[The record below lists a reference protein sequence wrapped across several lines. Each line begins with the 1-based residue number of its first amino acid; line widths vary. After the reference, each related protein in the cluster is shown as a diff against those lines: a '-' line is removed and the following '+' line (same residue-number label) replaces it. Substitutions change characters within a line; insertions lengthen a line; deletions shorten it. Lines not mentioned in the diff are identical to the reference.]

1 MYFLEIIFK
10 FISLQKSLFSKNFLA
25 AQNQTIYQIHIIQI
39 MVPDDFLG
47 KKSTFYQLSQ
57 SSSKSE
63 VTLPGSFDELKRR
76 LNLSL
81 QNRVPMIT

>member
-1 MYFLEIIFK
+1 MYFFKQFTSIYKKVYFLKKLLATPNQIF
-10 FISLQKSLFSKNFLA
+10 
-25 AQNQTIYQIHIIQI
+25 YQIHTIQI
-39 MVPDDFLG
+39 MVPDNFLG

-63 VTLPGSFDELKRR
+63 DTLPGSFDELKRR